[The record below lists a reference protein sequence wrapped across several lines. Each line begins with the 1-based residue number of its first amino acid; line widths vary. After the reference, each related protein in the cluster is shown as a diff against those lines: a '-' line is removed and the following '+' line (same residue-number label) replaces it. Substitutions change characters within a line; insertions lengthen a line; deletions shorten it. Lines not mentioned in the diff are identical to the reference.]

1 MINQKIMIPD
11 KVLYTDGHEVVITE
25 STFQV
30 RNKSYNLNGITKHGL
45 QTVKPDRAP
54 GIIVFVLGAI
64 SSLCGIL
71 KLIPT
76 DWMDNVYLNGNSYGI
91 NTIAVWTGI
100 VIALIGILITS
111 LVKERYA
118 VRIATAEGEKNAVV
132 SSKKEYIRQILN
144 ALNEAYGF
152 VRSNMG
158 STFTTSTK

>member
-1 MINQKIMIPD
+1 MIPD

-30 RNKSYNLNGITKHGL
+30 KNKSYNLNGITKHGL
-45 QTVKPDRAP
+45 QTVKPDRTP
-54 GIIVFVLGAI
+54 GILVFVLGAAI
-64 SSLCGIL
+64 SLCGIL
-71 KLIPT
+71 KLIPN
-76 DWMDNVYLNGNSYGI
+76 DWMNNVDFNGSIYGI
-91 NTIAVWTGI
+91 NTIAVWSGI
-100 VIALIGILITS
+100 VIALLGILIIS

-158 STFTTSTK
+158 STYTTSIK